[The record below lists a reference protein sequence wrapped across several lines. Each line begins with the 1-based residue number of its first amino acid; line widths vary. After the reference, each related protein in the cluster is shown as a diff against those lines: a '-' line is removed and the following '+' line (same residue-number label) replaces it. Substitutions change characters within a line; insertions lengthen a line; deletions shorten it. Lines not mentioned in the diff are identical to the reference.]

1 MTSLPIRWLVAL
13 LLTLLTSMSATADDT
28 MLQGVDL
35 NSPAMTQADVTRA
48 EVVKILSAASP
59 ERPADLTSMHLSGLD
74 LSGLDFSGAVLR
86 DARLNKTSLRGCRF
100 VGAVL
105 DQAWLMNADLT
116 GADMKG
122 ASLYQAQLIGAKL
135 DDADLSDVRAPAN
148 FTRSSLKA
156 AKLVNADLGADMKNQ
171 SMGLIRGV
179 LNNADLDGANLT
191 GANLNRVDFEFASL
205 RGTNLTG
212 ANLTYADLGGA
223 DLTGARIGDANFRQA
238 DLDSAKLISLVGADD
253 TNLDQAR
260 NLKAAIR
267 D

>member
-1 MTSLPIRWLVAL
+1 MKSIPIRWFVAL
-13 LLTLLTSMSATADDT
+13 LLTLPISISATADDT

-48 EVVKILSAASP
+48 DVVKILSAATP

-74 LSGLDFSGAVLR
+74 LSRLDFSGAVLR

-100 VGAVL
+100 IGAVL

-116 GADMKG
+116 GADLKG

-135 DDADLSDVRAPAN
+135 DEADLSGVRAPAN
-148 FTRSSLKA
+148 FTRSSLKG
-156 AKLVNADLGADMKNQ
+156 AKLVNANLGADMKNQ

-179 LNNADLDGANLT
+179 LNNANLDGADLT
-191 GANLNRVDFEFASL
+191 DANLNRVDFEFASL
-205 RGTNLTG
+205 RSANLTG
-212 ANLTYADLGGA
+212 ANLTFADLGGA
-223 DLTGARIGDANFRQA
+223 DLTGARINGANFKQA
-238 DLDSAKLISLVGADD
+238 DVDSAKLLSLVGADD

-260 NLKAAIR
+260 NLTGAMR